1 MPTKGF
7 AEGGAVQFDGTY
19 FVLAAVFGFATARV
33 YAREQR
39 GDQGHGAARIFRSLR
54 YDGNVGC
61 RGDSA

>member
-1 MPTKGF
+1 MPTKWF
-7 AEGGAVQFDGTY
+7 AEGGAVQFDGTS
-19 FVLAAVFGFATARV
+19 FVLLRCSVSRGRAFMQ
-33 YAREQR
+33 ENK